1 MNKNERFI
9 EMDKK
14 IGWSRRLSLKGLI
27 GIVLFSIVSIA
38 VLLAPILAPNDPL
51 KQNLNAV
58 LRGPSLLPASN
69 GHYYLLGTDQLGR
82 DIFSRLLYGG
92 RFSLFI
98 GLTSVLVSCVIGV
111 SLGLISGY
119 FGRWLGA
126 VIMRIADIQLSIP
139 SILLAIVMVA
149 VMGSSLLNVI
159 LVLAVTTWVTFARVI
174 RSRVLTIKKLE
185 YIDAARC
192 IGVPKM
198 AILFRHILPNVG
210 FTIIVIGTMQIARMI
225 LLESSL
231 SFLGLGVDL
240 STPTWGNMIND
251 GQKYLTS
258 AWWLCTLPGIAIV
271 VTIVGINLLGDWL
284 RDILDPGLD

>member
-1 MNKNERFI
+1 
-9 EMDKK
+9 MDKK